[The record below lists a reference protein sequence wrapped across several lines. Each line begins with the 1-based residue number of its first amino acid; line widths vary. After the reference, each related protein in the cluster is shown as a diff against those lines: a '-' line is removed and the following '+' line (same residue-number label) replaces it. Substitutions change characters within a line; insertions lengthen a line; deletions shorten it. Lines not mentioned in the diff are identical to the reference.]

1 MKKAQIQQVF
11 IYLMAIIVIGT
22 ILFIGL
28 RAMMDLGDKAC
39 EAQEV
44 TFKQDLERAITKY
57 TGLGSLGHES
67 IKVPCEYEELCFI
80 NTTMNCDNID
90 NEIIKQECNLRTG
103 YNVFVKKGIETK
115 SLFSIENLNVDGYL
129 CINATG
135 NRYNIKFEGLGR
147 RQVLIS
153 KSNS

>member
-11 IYLMAIIVIGT
+11 IYLMAIIVIGA

-28 RAMMDLGDKAC
+28 RSIIGIGEKAC

-57 TGLGSLGHES
+57 SGLGSLGHES
-67 IKVPCEYEELCFI
+67 IRVPCEYEELCFI
-80 NTTMNCDNID
+80 NTSMDCDSID
-90 NEIIKQECNLRTG
+90 NDIIKQECELGTG

-115 SLFSIENLNVDGYL
+115 SLFAIENLIVDGYL

-135 NRYNIKFEGLGR
+135 NRYNIRLEGLGR
-147 RQVLIS
+147 RQVKIS
-153 KSNS
+153 PSTR